1 MNIAQWLEEI
11 GFGNYSEL
19 FEENGIDASIL
30 SELTNDDLKDIGI
43 ARLGDRKKILLA
55 AASAAVSSDDDS
67 ATSSQA
73 AAKTTPPPP
82 PPEPGNTGRHI
93 SAAANNTAA
102 EAENRQLSVMFCDL
116 VGSTELSTKIDAEDL
131 REIINRF
138 QHTCTQ
144 IAQQAGGFVAR
155 YSGDGILV
163 YFGYPRAGEDDPVR
177 AVNCGLQITQAVA
190 RTNTQVR
197 VGIATGRVIVG
208 DLLGTGPAEE
218 RTVVGE
224 TPNLAAR
231 LQGLAGINAV
241 VISDT
246 TRQLVG
252 GVYTF
257 RDLGRHSLKGFANPV
272 PAWEVSGES
281 SVNSRFMARAG
292 QSTSDLVGRESELRL
307 LLDRWQAALDGE
319 GQTVFVSGEA
329 GIGKSH
335 LIEALRAQTS
345 AHNPRVVRYQCSAHH
360 SGSALYPAIRQL
372 QHAANFEQADGND
385 EKLAKLEQLLTI
397 DTIQP
402 TTRDLHLL
410 AHLVTL
416 DTAEKFGSLDDPA
429 DQIKAQTLE
438 ALITQLLTLA
448 QSSPVLFLIEDGHWI
463 DPTTLALIEAAI
475 QRIHDS
481 RVLLPITHRPDW
493 QPVYSGVTTC
503 SSIVWAK
510 QKALN

>member
-1 MNIAQWLEEI
+1 LNIAQWLEEI

-163 YFGYPRAGEDDPVR
+163 YFGYPRAAEDDPVR

-281 SVNSRFMARAG
+281 SVKSRFMARAG

-345 AHNPRVVRYQCSAHH
+345 AHNPRVVRYQCSAHRQRTV
-360 SGSALYPAIRQL
+360 SG
-372 QHAANFEQADGND
+372 
-385 EKLAKLEQLLTI
+385 
-397 DTIQP
+397 DTP
-402 TTRDLHLL
+402 TTARRKLRTSRRQRRKTGQTGTVTDDRHHS
-410 AHLVTL
+410 AHDARPAFTCPFG
-416 DTAEKFGSLDDPA
+416 DT
-429 DQIKAQTLE
+429 
-438 ALITQLLTLA
+438 
-448 QSSPVLFLIEDGHWI
+448 
-463 DPTTLALIEAAI
+463 
-475 QRIHDS
+475 R
-481 RVLLPITHRPDW
+481 
-493 QPVYSGVTTC
+493 YC
-503 SSIVWAK
+503 
-510 QKALN
+510 